1 MGVHDGKVLT
11 YEQHVA
17 LLLLAVQAHDGQHT
31 TKVNSHGIKSVCNT
45 NVNDTNQGSRHDD
58 EFNIDYDVNNL
69 SIACEANVTEQG
81 PRARMTGA
89 TTWLPS
95 ARRRSIQKLRV
106 ARETARSYFATFEP
120 LKCRKIGFWDI
131 SRPRS
136 LPQVREIPP
145 I

>member
-31 TKVNSHGIKSVCNT
+31 TKVNSRGIKSVCNT
-45 NVNDTNQGSRHDD
+45 NVNYTNQGSPHDN

-81 PRARMTGA
+81 PRARMTGQHGCLRPA
-89 TTWLPS
+89 G
-95 ARRRSIQKLRV
+95 ARFKNFGWRARLRV
-106 ARETARSYFATFEP
+106 PILRH
-120 LKCRKIGFWDI
+120 L
-131 SRPRS
+131 SR
-136 LPQVREIPP
+136 
-145 I
+145 